1 MVQIFLIVLLSG
13 IFVLIFFYYVFN
25 ESQVD
30 RIDIFLT
37 VIVGWLGAI
46 IGKFFGEK
54 AMGNLEVKRK
64 IHTEK
69 VNLVLNKYGNL
80 LDQLLSEKK

>member
-1 MVQIFLIVLLSG
+1 MIVVILIIL
-13 IFVLIFFYYVFN
+13 FVLIFFYYLIN

-46 IGKFFGEK
+46 IGKFFGER
-54 AMGNLEVKRK
+54 AMENLDIDRK
-64 IHTEK
+64 NYARK
-69 VNLVLNKYGNL
+69 VNNIIDKYDSLLNQTITNL
-80 LDQLLSEKK
+80 KKK